1 MGEVIRLHCPPAG
14 KKKEERVKILFDGI
28 RKWVY
33 SDPLKELVELYGGRV
48 PEHMQIG
55 EYIGWLNEFADVW
68 DFRKKQP
75 GGGERWTVADDEK
88 CQGHRELILRNAH
101 LLGMA
106 DSERPNANP
115 DFILPLGGARRANLA
130 RAQGAREMA
139 GKFSDSRPR
148 IVALTG
154 RRPLHEVE
162 RPYLEEYAPNARD
175 EYEAMNGGL
184 EKAFGLSGC
193 EYLETTYVTE
203 NINLQWAKREYM
215 QACQGCKIYSVAAPS
230 SDPGRR
236 ANSFDTFQ
244 FFMERF
250 EVNKAQRLLLVT
262 SCIYAPFQLLK
273 FIPLSLERDIEVD
286 VYGVAP
292 NVAGSQ
298 FSKPSNYLQEI
309 KGAINAISQLNSM
322 FG

>member
-14 KKKEERVKILFDGI
+14 KKKEERVEILFDGI
-28 RKWVY
+28 QKWVY
-33 SDPLKELVELYGGRV
+33 SDPLKELIELYGGKV
-48 PEHMQIG
+48 PGHMRIG
-55 EYIGWLNEFADVW
+55 AYIGWLNEFVDVW
-68 DFRKKQP
+68 DFRKRQS
-75 GGGERWTVADDEK
+75 GGGERWMVTDDGK
-88 CQGHRELILRNAH
+88 CQKHGEMILQDAR
-101 LLGMA
+101 LLGLA
-106 DSERPNANP
+106 DSEYPNAEP
-115 DFILPLGGARRANLA
+115 DYILPLGGARRANLA

-139 GKFSDSRPR
+139 DLFSESKAPV
-148 IVALTG
+148 VALTG
-154 RRPLHEVE
+154 KRPLNEVE
-162 RPYLEEYAPNARD
+162 LPYLEEYAPNARD

-184 EKAFGLSGC
+184 EKAFGLPCS
-193 EYLETTYVTE
+193 EYLETAYVTG

-215 QACQGCKIYSVAAPS
+215 QTYQGCKIYSVAAPS

-244 FFMERF
+244 FFMECF
-250 EVNKAQRLLLVT
+250 GVEEGQRLLLVT

-273 FIPLSLERDIEVD
+273 FIPLSLEQGIEVD
-286 VYGVAP
+286 VFGVSP

-309 KGAINAISQLNSM
+309 KGTVNAIYQLYAK